1 MIKKNYCYCIVTNWA
16 DNKRLTEEQ
25 QTANQ
30 VSIELLSLQIN
41 RNLGVMDK
49 KNGFQEM
56 FCSSGQK
63 EW

>member
-49 KNGFQEM
+49 KNGF
-56 FCSSGQK
+56 
-63 EW
+63 